1 MKQVLDWFLPSFKS
15 FKNVIEESNTTS
27 ISRERFIDF
36 IKVIGLIM
44 ITFNTQFLLEFSN
57 SSGEVLIIN
66 DSFINPTKTKYT
78 WFTTGISLFFFST
91 GFTNKIAWYSNV
103 GRDGSQWKFLTD
115 RVNSLMGPV
124 LVWIATITI
133 LLNVFSRILNF
144 PLYLTSQDDGI
155 VTITEFLMWPLWI
168 VSIYLVV
175 VIFSPFTI
183 YLHKKNPYLTMALL
197 VLLTVGIDTIDI
209 PISFSYIKLFNY
221 LIFWLTIHQAG
232 YFFADGKIFKF
243 KASFFVSTSLISYLF
258 LFYTFNTTSE
268 FMSVSGYRLIGMSNE
283 DPPTVYY
290 LISSTGLLAILLFF
304 RKSFEELLKNKK
316 TWITFNF
323 LHANIYTIFLWH
335 VSLFFFIHVFKLDI
349 YMYPLLIL
357 FIVFL
362 FGDYERKIFKLSTN
376 YVQRVN
382 PLQPWPSP
390 IKAKLSY
397 NNFFIAWISSIL
409 ILLGLLQ
416 VTLGG
421 VGLSG
426 FFTLRDL
433 YFLTGNTF
441 EAFLKLI
448 TGIILLNTT
457 IRRGDLK
464 NRILLFAAIAQIA
477 SLGIRNYQYTVIS
490 VFELYFS
497 ITLSVI
503 FISIVLQSR
512 NSKSKVKVK

>member
-1 MKQVLDWFLPSFKS
+1 MKQVLNWFLPSFKS

-232 YFFADGKIFKF
+232 YFFADGKVFKF

-258 LFYTFNTTSE
+258 L
-268 FMSVSGYRLIGMSNE
+268 
-283 DPPTVYY
+283 
-290 LISSTGLLAILLFF
+290 
-304 RKSFEELLKNKK
+304 
-316 TWITFNF
+316 
-323 LHANIYTIFLWH
+323 
-335 VSLFFFIHVFKLDI
+335 
-349 YMYPLLIL
+349 
-357 FIVFL
+357 
-362 FGDYERKIFKLSTN
+362 
-376 YVQRVN
+376 
-382 PLQPWPSP
+382 
-390 IKAKLSY
+390 
-397 NNFFIAWISSIL
+397 
-409 ILLGLLQ
+409 
-416 VTLGG
+416 
-421 VGLSG
+421 
-426 FFTLRDL
+426 
-433 YFLTGNTF
+433 
-441 EAFLKLI
+441 
-448 TGIILLNTT
+448 
-457 IRRGDLK
+457 
-464 NRILLFAAIAQIA
+464 
-477 SLGIRNYQYTVIS
+477 
-490 VFELYFS
+490 
-497 ITLSVI
+497 
-503 FISIVLQSR
+503 
-512 NSKSKVKVK
+512 

>member
-1 MKQVLDWFLPSFKS
+1 MKQVLNWFLPSFKS
-15 FKNVIEESNTTS
+15 FKNIIEESNTTS

-44 ITFNTQFLLEFSN
+44 ITINTQYLLEFTN

-66 DSFINPTKTKYT
+66 DSFNDPTKTKYT

-115 RVNSLMGPV
+115 RVNSLLGPV
-124 LVWIATITI
+124 LVWITTITI
-133 LLNVFSRILNF
+133 LLNIFSRFLNF
-144 PLYLTSQDDGI
+144 PLFLTSQDDGI

-175 VIFSPFTI
+175 VIFSPITI
-183 YLHKKNPYLTMALL
+183 YLHKKNPYITMLIL
-197 VLLTVGIDTIDI
+197 ILLTVGIDIIDI
-209 PISFSYIKLFNY
+209 SISFSYIKLFNY

-232 YFFADGKIFKF
+232 YFFADGKIFSF
-243 KASFFVSTSLISYLF
+243 KSSVFVLTSLVSYIF
-258 LFYTFNTTSE
+258 LFYTSNTTSE
-268 FMSVSGYRLIGMSNE
+268 FMSVSGYRLIGTSNE
-283 DPPTVYY
+283 DPPTIYY
-290 LISSTGLLAILLFF
+290 LISSLGLLAIFLFF
-304 RKSFEELLKNKK
+304 RRTFDELLKNKK
-316 TWITFNF
+316 TWITFN
-323 LHANIYTIFLWH
+323 LIHANIYTIFLWH
-335 VSLFFFIHVFKLDI
+335 VSLFFFIHVFSLDV
-349 YMYPLLIL
+349 YFYPLLIL
-357 FIVFL
+357 TIVFI

-376 YVQRVN
+376 YVKRVN

-397 NNFFIAWISSIL
+397 SNFVIAWISTIL
-409 ILLGLLQ
+409 ILLGMLQ

-441 EAFLKLI
+441 EAFLKLF

-457 IRRGDLK
+457 IRRADLK
-464 NRILLFAAIAQIA
+464 NRILLFSALAQIA
-477 SLGIRNYQYTVIS
+477 SLALRNYQYTTIS
-490 VFELYFS
+490 TFELYFS

-503 FISIVLQSR
+503 FISIALQNR
-512 NSKSKVKVK
+512 NDINRDTVK